1 MDTFIT
7 WIYIHK
13 SIFLSIH
20 LEEHELKI
28 SKPLWVLKLVWVE
41 VRTFTFYITYS
52 KLFEVLKCCLTN
64 RVEILQPTYHLLDLF
79 YAFILFHLALL
90 TTLPVVQML
99 G

>member
-28 SKPLWVLKLVWVE
+28 NESLWVLKLVCVE
-41 VRTFTFYITYS
+41 VRTFPFYFTYS
-52 KLFEVLKCCLTN
+52 KLFEVLK
-64 RVEILQPTYHLLDLF
+64 
-79 YAFILFHLALL
+79 
-90 TTLPVVQML
+90 
-99 G
+99 